1 MTGRGGTPQPISES
15 SIRPSRFRQFIATF
29 DEQHPGQFDED
40 GEPIEVMKK
49 QLQSYHIKYISLGSA
64 IGTGLFIGSG
74 QALAESGPLPL
85 LAAFAFVG
93 AALCPTI
100 FALGEMAT
108 LCPLPGGFF
117 EHCRRYTGEA
127 WGAAMGWKYIFSI
140 HLGRTRLM
148 ISSYVFQWLVTL
160 PLELVAASITIQV
173 WGEPLGYRSPWILLS
188 LIVLSGINILGVKH
202 WGDIEAGFSVM
213 KVVALLGFM

>member
-1 MTGRGGTPQPISES
+1 MMNVDRPRSLLQNDSNSYGMTPQGGISQPASKS
-15 SIRPSRFRQFIATF
+15 SIRPSRIRDFIASF
-29 DEQHPGQFDED
+29 DEQYPGENDED

-49 QLQSYHIKYISLGSA
+49 DLQSYHIKYISLGSA

-93 AALCPTI
+93 AALCPTV
-100 FALGEMAT
+100 FALGEMST

-127 WGAAMGWKYIFSI
+127 WGAAMGWKYVSLFHPKLNS
-140 HLGRTRLM
+140 TK
-148 ISSYVFQWLVTL
+148 VF
-160 PLELVAASITIQV
+160 
-173 WGEPLGYRSPWILLS
+173 
-188 LIVLSGINILGVKH
+188 
-202 WGDIEAGFSVM
+202 
-213 KVVALLGFM
+213 